1 MQDIKFCRLNLCS
14 LLNVILTYLSRA
26 VYELVIGSSYLL
38 ILSLDFPSALAS
50 SSIHKISCCR
60 FGQMYFQRNCINQL
74 SDFALLITI
83 LFSKLMA
90 CMAHGVCG
98 AIVIEA
104 VGEVQG
110 YVLALALTPL
120 RNSAV
125 LTAHYSVL
133 FRRLKY
139 AIWWPVLVRGPV

>member
-1 MQDIKFCRLNLCS
+1 MLNA
-14 LLNVILTYLSRA
+14 ILTYLSRA
-26 VYELVIGSSYLL
+26 VYELVIRSSYLL

-50 SSIHKISCCR
+50 SFIHKISYYPLV
-60 FGQMYFQRNCINQL
+60 QMFFEIHRNCINQLFQL

-90 CMAHGVCG
+90 CMARGVCG